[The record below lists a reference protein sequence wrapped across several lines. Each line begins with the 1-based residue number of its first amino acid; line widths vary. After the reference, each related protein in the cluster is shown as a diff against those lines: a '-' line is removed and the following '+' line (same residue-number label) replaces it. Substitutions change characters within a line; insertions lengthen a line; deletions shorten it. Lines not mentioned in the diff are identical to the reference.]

1 MSKPSQ
7 KKKISARAKKK
18 KIKATKL
25 RIFYPQK
32 IMLNKDTK
40 LTIKALTDDNIVDTS
55 RDDTIE
61 VILDESAAIKIKDV
75 GHSKKIKLS
84 KGEADIY
91 LVTGKTKGAFGIKV
105 EWVDGPSP
113 LTRTLTTLF
122 AGDLAI

>member
-1 MSKPSQ
+1 LSKTSQ

-32 IMLNKDTK
+32 IVLNKDTK

-61 VILDESAAIKIKDV
+61 VILDESVATKIKDA
-75 GHSKKIKLS
+75 GHRKKFKLS
-84 KGEADIY
+84 KGETDIY
-91 LVTGKTKGAFGIKV
+91 IVTGKVIGAFGIKV

-113 LTRTLTTLF
+113 LTRAVMSLF

>member
-1 MSKPSQ
+1 MSKTPQ

-25 RIFYPQK
+25 RIFYPHK

-61 VILDESAAIKIKDV
+61 VILDESAATKIKDA
-75 GHSKKIKLS
+75 GHRKKFKLN
-84 KGEADIY
+84 KGETDIY
-91 LVTGKTKGAFGIKV
+91 IVTGRVIGAFGIKV

-113 LTRTLTTLF
+113 LTRTMTTLF